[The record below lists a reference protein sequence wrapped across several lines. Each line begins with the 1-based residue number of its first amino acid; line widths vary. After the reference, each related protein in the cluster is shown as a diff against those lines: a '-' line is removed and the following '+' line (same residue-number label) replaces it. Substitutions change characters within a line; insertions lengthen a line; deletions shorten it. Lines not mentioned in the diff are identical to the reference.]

1 VFCGLQHFD
10 DKTKVDKPITFF
22 VSESTNN
29 WVQLGDYSVKRWGEI
44 SPKHLNLL
52 PDTMITVWVRGTLD
66 SEWGKRWVEC
76 TNNELI
82 AEAEESG
89 TEPNLVEYTD
99 QGMRAAL
106 IDGRLIISFTI
117 MECVGYHQ
125 NWHDRLEHY
134 RRNPKPS
141 KPKRKGKESPRK
153 QGPAKKAA
161 KAKGGR
167 KVVKEEAETEDSEV
181 DWSDVEE
188 LEDEDARLSRKIATL
203 PKKRLSGLVE

>member
-1 VFCGLQHFD
+1 
-10 DKTKVDKPITFF
+10 
-22 VSESTNN
+22 
-29 WVQLGDYSVKRWGEI
+29 
-44 SPKHLNLL
+44 
-52 PDTMITVWVRGTLD
+52 MITVWVRGTLD